1 MVQRRE
7 ELLSIGRFAR
17 ATRLSHKALRLYDRL
32 GLLQPACV
40 DRESGYRY
48 YRPDQVQAARLIR
61 LLREMEM
68 PLTMIQDVLE
78 ADAETAEALIVAYEQ
93 SFAHR
98 LELVR
103 RVSQQVKRHLHSM
116 EVLMAFQVEVR
127 QLAPQPVLSVT
138 SRVKVDQLDNHI
150 TQTLAQLR
158 AYAGTQGAEET
169 GSPFGIYHGTI
180 NNEDDGPIEICL
192 PLQRTLSNN
201 NYPGD
206 DSIVAKELESGMAAV
221 VRLSEAYCVFPAILE
236 GYDATYDWIVQN
248 GYEVAASPREVW
260 LGTIENGPVEI
271 VWPYREKG

>member
-1 MVQRRE
+1 MVQRHKG
-7 ELLSIGRFAR
+7 LLSIGRFAR

-40 DRESGYRY
+40 DEESGYRY
-48 YRPDQVQAARLIR
+48 YRPEQVQAARLIR

-68 PLTMIQDVLE
+68 PLAMIQEVSE
-78 ADAETAEALIVAYEQ
+78 ADAATAEALIVAYER

-98 LELVR
+98 LEQVR
-103 RVSQQVKRHLHSM
+103 RVSQQVKRYLLSK

-138 SRVKVDQLDNHI
+138 SRVKVDQLDAHI

-158 AYAGTQGAEET
+158 AYASTQGAEEI
-169 GSPFGIYHGTI
+169 GSPFGIYHGAI
-180 NNEDDGPIEICL
+180 NNEDDGPIEVCL
-192 PLQRTLSNN
+192 PLQRPLNGN
-201 NYPGD
+201 HHPDD
-206 DSIVAKELESGMAAV
+206 DSIIAKELEGGMAAV
-221 VRLSEAYCVFPAILE
+221 VHLSEAYSAFPAILE

-260 LGTIENGPVEI
+260 LGSIENGPIEI
-271 VWPYREKG
+271 AWPYRQKG